1 MRLSNQLMLSRKSDV
16 SSNIM
21 CAASASTHCR
31 ERDLSGQRP
40 RCADP
45 DRLVRRAL
53 LAATNV
59 AAVDGP
65 ELDQPFAISGAR
77 QCPAI
82 SGSQPTACMPVGRP
96 NSSAAGSWNYS
107 ATRNCVICVPIAF
120 NVVMIWP
127 DVVRSKYLLG
137 SDAHACKT
145 VEFPCVPLR
154 ST

>member
-1 MRLSNQLMLSRKSDV
+1 MRLSNQLMPSRKSDV

-21 CAASASTHCR
+21 CDASASTNCR

-40 RCADP
+40 RCAHP
-45 DRLVRRAL
+45 HRMVRRAL

-65 ELDQPFAISGAR
+65 ELDPPFAISGGGNVR
-77 QCPAI
+77 PYPPAAN
-82 SGSQPTACMPVGRP
+82 GVQDRGAAAL
-96 NSSAAGSWNYS
+96 SAAGSWNYS
-107 ATRNCVICVPIAF
+107 ETRNCVICVPIAF
-120 NVVMIWP
+120 NVVMICP
-127 DVVRSKYLLG
+127 DVVRLKYLLG